1 MERHGHSGW
10 GALFAPGQR
19 GSALVL
25 SGGVAL
31 HATNNLLTTTI
42 LPSVVQEIG
51 GLALYAWSTTLF
63 VVTALLGAALSTRLL
78 RWAGPRPAYAVA
90 ALFFSLGSLAC
101 ALAPT
106 MPLLLVGR
114 TVQGLGGGF
123 LFALSYAMVHLMFPP
138 ALWTRAMALIS
149 AMWGIATLVG
159 PAIGGIFAN
168 WHAWRWA
175 FGLML
180 PLTLLFIL
188 GAQWVLPRGNAH
200 RQPPEPLA
208 WRQLALLVLSVLVV
222 AVTGLSS
229 DGRVH
234 LAGVALVAVML
245 WVLSRIE
252 ARSAVRLLPVGALQL
267 SSPLGGL
274 YLAVA
279 LLMVGMGF
287 DIYLPYLLQVLHGQS
302 PLLAGYLFAVMS
314 VGWTLGELCS
324 AGLGARGARR
334 AMLAGPLLMT
344 FGIVLLLVWLPAPS
358 AGGMAVLLWLS
369 AGLLAT
375 GYGVGVGWPHLLAGI
390 LLHAQAGDKDRAGS
404 SITLVQSFTAAMG
417 AALAGMVANAAGI
430 NAPGGETGAS
440 EAAFWLCLVF
450 IPVPLL
456 ALIGIRQ
463 ATAVNAAE
471 PVVRDTA

>member
-1 MERHGHSGW
+1 MPYRIRV
-10 GALFAPGQR
+10 A
-19 GSALVL
+19 VL
-25 SGGVAL
+25 YLLGFFVDLINMFSTGVAFPAIGRAL
-31 HATNNLLTTTI
+31 HASLAELAWVSNGYILGLTVVLPLSAWLMQRVDARRIMLL
-42 LPSVVQEIG
+42 S
-51 GLALYAWSTTLF
+51 LALFLLATLAAG
-63 VVTALLGAALSTRLL
+63 TAARIETLIGWRI
-78 RWAGPRPAYAVA
+78 
-90 ALFFSLGSLAC
+90 
-101 ALAPT
+101 
-106 MPLLLVGR
+106 
-114 TVQGLGGGF
+114 VQGLGGGF

-324 AGLGARGARR
+324 AGLGTRGARR

-344 FGIVLLLVWLPAPS
+344 FGIVLLLIWLPAPS

-463 ATAVNAAE
+463 ATAVKAAK